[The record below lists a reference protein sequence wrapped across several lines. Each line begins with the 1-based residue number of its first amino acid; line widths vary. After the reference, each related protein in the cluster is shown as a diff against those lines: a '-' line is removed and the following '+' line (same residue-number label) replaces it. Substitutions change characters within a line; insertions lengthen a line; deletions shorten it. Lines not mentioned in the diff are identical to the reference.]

1 MRTLALITAMAA
13 LTLSAGALAAQSTST
28 QPPATKPSMSQTPA
42 VHMKSDTTKKAAS
55 AASTKAATA
64 THHAAWT
71 KDEVKEAQEGLTK
84 AGLYKGKASGVLNAD
99 TRKALRVYQ
108 KQNKLPVTGRLSD
121 SVLVKLKSA

>member
-1 MRTLALITAMAA
+1 MRTLSLVTALAA

-28 QPPATKPSMSQTPA
+28 QPPATKPTMNQAPA
-42 VHMKSDTTKKAAS
+42 VHVRQDTTKKAV
-55 AASTKAATA
+55 STTKMAKA

-71 KDEVKEAQEGLTK
+71 KEDIEEAQEGLTK
-84 AGLYKGKASGVLNAD
+84 AGLYKGKASGIMNAD
-99 TRKALRVYQ
+99 TRKALRAYQ

>member
-28 QPPATKPSMSQTPA
+28 QPPATKPTMNQAPA
-42 VHMKSDTTKKAAS
+42 VHVKQDTTKNATTAGAKAA
-55 AASTKAATA
+55 K

-71 KDEVKEAQEGLTK
+71 KDQVKEAQEGLAK
-84 AGLYKGKASGVLNAD
+84 AGLYKGKATGMFNAD
-99 TRKALRVYQ
+99 TKKALREYQ